1 MEYGLVFTMYS
12 TIFLVM
18 LIITFTSKRNNKTIR
33 VKLYTLAMICAFLF
47 GLFELLTIYVK
58 KYITPSDFIAM
69 FNWKVRITFVIAF
82 FYVYFSYCVMLFG
95 KKEYS
100 SVKEAIFKTKA
111 LQIGLVVTFIAF
123 LLAVVILKSEPI
135 VLKDFTYIGGIIGKV
150 LFTIAFLL
158 CAYTIVSSILVF
170 KEKKYYLKTF
180 IIISFIVLSLMLLQI
195 SQPTISYTPTI
206 VIIIVFII
214 YFNIENPDIE
224 LSENIRE
231 LKSSV
236 ENLGISK
243 IDFLF
248 NISYYLV
255 HPANTILS
263 LSETLS
269 HKQEF
274 NKEEILK
281 DLNNIKYEGALM
293 LDSVNNIV
301 DVSMSNEEV
310 HNNEYKL
317 NDLIEKIQT
326 DIKIKIDKKPI
337 KFSIQTDDI
346 VSASLIGDYDKV
358 EKILFNVLNNAVKYT
373 EVGNIK
379 FKVSATNDK
388 DIQNVK
394 FEISDTG
401 IGIKDE
407 IKETIFND
415 SISTDNKNLSI
426 GLMLTKKLVDELGG
440 TITFNSTY
448 KVGTT
453 FYITIPQKVSG
464 NKTYQ
469 HEQNENEHRNIEGI
483 IDCSNYKLLV
493 VDDDMLD
500 IKVTQRLLEK
510 YNFQITAINSPLECI
525 DRIKADEK
533 YDMLLIDHKM
543 PEMDGIELMKIL
555 RDLQATKE
563 VKYVMLT
570 ANAVAGMK
578 EYCIKEGFD
587 EYISKPIN
595 LKELDK
601 IIKKYFKK

>member
-82 FYVYFSYCVMLFG
+82 FYVYFSYCVMLFS

-100 SVKEAIFKTKA
+100 SVKETIFKTKA

-248 NISYYLV
+248 NISYDLV

-510 YNFQITAINSPLECI
+510 YNFQITTINSPLECI

>member
-1 MEYGLVFTMYS
+1 ME
-12 TIFLVM
+12 
-18 LIITFTSKRNNKTIR
+18 R
-33 VKLYTLAMICAFLF
+33 VDHY
-47 GLFELLTIYVK
+47 
-58 KYITPSDFIAM
+58 
-69 FNWKVRITFVIAF
+69 
-82 FYVYFSYCVMLFG
+82 
-95 KKEYS
+95 
-100 SVKEAIFKTKA
+100 
-111 LQIGLVVTFIAF
+111 
-123 LLAVVILKSEPI
+123 
-135 VLKDFTYIGGIIGKV
+135 
-150 LFTIAFLL
+150 
-158 CAYTIVSSILVF
+158 CAYRHYRSGF
-170 KEKKYYLKTF
+170 
-180 IIISFIVLSLMLLQI
+180 
-195 SQPTISYTPTI
+195 
-206 VIIIVFII
+206 
-214 YFNIENPDIE
+214 
-224 LSENIRE
+224 
-231 LKSSV
+231 
-236 ENLGISK
+236 
-243 IDFLF
+243 
-248 NISYYLV
+248 
-255 HPANTILS
+255 
-263 LSETLS
+263 ETLS

-326 DIKIKIDKKPI
+326 DIKIKLDKKPI

-510 YNFQITAINSPLECI
+510 YNFQSQ
-525 DRIKADEK
+525 
-533 YDMLLIDHKM
+533 
-543 PEMDGIELMKIL
+543 IL
-555 RDLQATKE
+555 FQ
-563 VKYVMLT
+563 
-570 ANAVAGMK
+570 
-578 EYCIKEGFD
+578 
-587 EYISKPIN
+587 N
-595 LKELDK
+595 L
-601 IIKKYFKK
+601 

>member
-248 NISYYLV
+248 NISYDLV
-255 HPANTILS
+255 HPVNTILS

-510 YNFQITAINSPLECI
+510 YNFQITTINSPLECI

>member
-82 FYVYFSYCVMLFG
+82 FYVYFSYCVMLFS

-158 CAYTIVSSILVF
+158 CTYTIVSSILVF

-248 NISYYLV
+248 NISYDLV
-255 HPANTILS
+255 HPVNTILS

-510 YNFQITAINSPLECI
+510 YNFQITTINSPLECI